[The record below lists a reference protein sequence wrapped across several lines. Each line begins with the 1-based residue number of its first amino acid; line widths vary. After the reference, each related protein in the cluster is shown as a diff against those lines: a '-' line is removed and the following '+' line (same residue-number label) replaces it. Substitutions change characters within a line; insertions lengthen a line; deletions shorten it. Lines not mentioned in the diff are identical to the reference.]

1 MRRFITALMTCMF
14 LLSACGSGNMQRER
28 LDNAREKIALSKSL
42 CFTADVSVE
51 LTDSVFDCTLKV
63 ERSGETISV
72 TVLQPE
78 EAAGISAV
86 MSPDGAEIE
95 YGELVL
101 GIGDAVIGERSP
113 IAAMSDI
120 VQAMENGFITMLW
133 SEACG
138 DREFL
143 AAQCY
148 ISDDEYVRIWFDE
161 ENMLPLNAELVSGD
175 TVVVKCRIEDIT
187 MEN

>member
-1 MRRFITALMTCMF
+1 ML
-14 LLSACGSGNMQRER
+14 LLSACEGGNMQRER
-28 LDNAREKIALSKSL
+28 FDKARENIASSPLL
-42 CFTADVSVE
+42 CFTAAVSVE
-51 LTDSVFDCTLKV
+51 LTDSVFDCLLEV

-72 TVLQPE
+72 TVLRPE
-78 EAAGISAV
+78 EAAGISAI
-86 MSPDGAEIE
+86 MSPDGTEIE

-113 IAAMSDI
+113 IAAMAHI
-120 VQAMENGFITMLW
+120 VQAMESGFITMLW
-133 SEACG
+133 NEACG
-138 DREFL
+138 DREL
-143 AAQCY
+143 VAAQCY

-175 TVVVKCRIEDIT
+175 TVVVKCHIEDIT